1 MAMKKK
7 QGLPPAYAEATKDAR
22 YAGTFEVLVPVEG
35 RVRPQRVPMQF
46 ASAAAAETWL
56 FSPEGEAAVAEI
68 RGGKERPGR

>member
-7 QGLPPAYAEATKDAR
+7 KGPPPAFVEATKDQR
-22 YAGTFEVLVPVEG
+22 FAGTFEIFVPVEG

-56 FSPEGEAAVAEI
+56 YSPEGEAAIAEI
-68 RGGKERPGR
+68 RAGK

>member
-7 QGLPPAYAEATKDAR
+7 RGLPPAYVEATKDQR
-22 YAGTFEVLVPVEG
+22 YAGTFEVLVPAPN

-56 FSPEGEAAVAEI
+56 YSPEGEAAIADILREAA
-68 RGGKERPGR
+68 G